1 MQDSLKQ
8 STVGASW
15 SLLHPLRI
23 LLRLPFLLLHIV
35 IGLPLIYLT
44 FNRFGHAVIIRDRTL
59 DEIMQVWWSR
69 TFCSIFGIRR
79 LINGQLAKGP
89 LFVVANHI
97 SFLDIVLLSS
107 IAKMSFVSK
116 AEIEN
121 WPLVGTIAKM
131 ADTVFHHR
139 GSGDSLQAV
148 VDAISEKMIDDRR
161 VAIFPEGRIYCGD
174 NVHRFHARL
183 FQVPI
188 EHQADVQPICI
199 RYTRNGRLNPRICL
213 CDRDERFFWN
223 LLRLL
228 GEAGSSAELHVQALI
243 PSQDKSRRELAE
255 TAQIAVASV
264 YFDKEC

>member
-1 MQDSLKQ
+1 MQDSFKQ
-8 STVGASW
+8 SAPGHGW

-23 LLRLPFLLLHIV
+23 LLRLPFLLLHIL
-35 IGLPLIYLT
+35 IGLPLIFST
-44 FNRFGHAVIIRDRTL
+44 FNRLGHAVVIKGQSL
-59 DEIMQVWWSR
+59 DEIMQRWWSR
-69 TFCSIFGIRR
+69 VFCLIFGIRR
-79 LINGQLAKGP
+79 RIFGQVAKGP

-116 AEIEN
+116 AEVEN
-121 WPLVGTIAKM
+121 WPLVGTIARM

-139 GSGDSLQAV
+139 GSGNSLQAV
-148 VDAISEKMIDDRR
+148 VDAVSEKMIDDRR

-174 NVHRFHARL
+174 KVHRFHARL

-188 EHQADVQPICI
+188 EHHTDVQPICI
-199 RYTRNGRLNPRICL
+199 RYTHKGHLNPRISL
-213 CDRDERFFWN
+213 CDRNEKFFWN

-228 GEAGSSAELHVQALI
+228 GEAGSSAELHVQAPI
-243 PSQDKSRRELAE
+243 PSADKSRRELAE

-264 YFDKEC
+264 YFDKEN